1 MRLSFCFLL
10 ILYIN
15 VFGQTDQFMFEQ
27 ANARYQAGM
36 YQEAI
41 DLYLQVIANG
51 KVSGEVYFNLGN
63 AYYKSGDIG
72 RAILYYERAK
82 PFLEGDEALDQ
93 NIRLA
98 RLRTVDEIEPLPRL
112 FLIEWWDALLYLLS
126 LETLAWITYGFY
138 LLVVILLVLNIVWHG
153 RWKRP
158 VWIAIWVFV
167 PVIVIFISRVYQ
179 FETSRF
185 GIILETKVS
194 VMNEPNISGQEIFI
208 LHEGTKV
215 RINRSVD
222 NWDEISIPDGKTGW
236 IEQKNLEVI

>member
-1 MRLSFCFLL
+1 MRLSFFILL
-10 ILYIN
+10 LMYIN

-41 DLYLQVIANG
+41 DLYLQIVANG
-51 KVSGEVYFNLGN
+51 KISGEVYFNLGN
-63 AYYKSGDIG
+63 AYYKIGHIG
-72 RAILYYERAK
+72 RAILYYEKARI
-82 PFLEGDEALDQ
+82 FLEGDEALDQ

-112 FLIEWWDALLYLLS
+112 FLIEWWDTLLYLLS
-126 LETLAWITYGFY
+126 LETIAWIAYGSY
-138 LLVVILLVLNIVWHG
+138 LLVVILLALNILWHG
-153 RWKRP
+153 RWKRL
-158 VWIAIWVFV
+158 VWIAAWLCV
-167 PVIVIFISRVYQ
+167 PIIVIFFSRVYQ

-194 VMNEPNISGQEIFI
+194 VMNEPNVSGQEIFI

-222 NWDEISIPDGKTGW
+222 EWDEISIPDGKTGW
-236 IEQKNLEVI
+236 VEQKNLEII

>member
-1 MRLSFCFLL
+1 MRLNFFILL
-10 ILYIN
+10 VLYIN
-15 VFGQTDQFMFEQ
+15 VFGQTDQFVFEQ

-41 DLYLQVIANG
+41 DLYLQMGANG

-63 AYYKSGDIG
+63 AYYKLGDIG
-72 RAILYYERAK
+72 RAILYYEKAK
-82 PFLEGDEALDQ
+82 IFLESDEALDQ

-112 FLIEWWDALLYLLS
+112 FLIEWWETLLHVLS
-126 LETLAWITYGFY
+126 LETIAWITYGIY
-138 LLVVILLVLNIVWHG
+138 LLVVFLLALNILWHG
-153 RWKRP
+153 RWKRW

-167 PVIVIFISRVYQ
+167 PILLIFLSRVYQ
-179 FETSRF
+179 FETSQF

-236 IEQKNLEVI
+236 IEQKSLEVI